1 MELDLNKQTLTVYG
15 KVERIS
21 VLANRLQA
29 LSGKQAYEFLS
40 SRGVFLPRKI
50 NVLALRNVL
59 NERIKT
65 LRASEL
71 PKEYYETLENYKNF
85 SEFQLF
91 NLFATICDNKDDF
104 KTYRLNLWKLI
115 IINYEALNLND
126 GEINYLKNISKLQTE
141 KLEKYFQYITSAT
154 REMHDTFDGLEKD
167 NLYEGLKASA
177 SIEDVVDLGAK
188 YGIDLPIEYDVDGFK
203 SALREYLAAFD
214 KLTMEVDS
222 FIEQAGEMSL
232 ENFAIKN
239 DIPLSFNMTKDKLI
253 DYLFFILS
261 IAEMP
266 LTEVEKIKEPKEYL
280 PLEFKVDLNAFN
292 GDVPNDK
299 VRIIYYDGCE
309 NDGLF
314 NDVMEDDLEPV
325 NEDHVEELVEEE
337 KIVPEAVDKVD
348 VVEEKDVV
356 LASESSEEDNKSNAE
371 LLAQMKAG
379 FAAQDRKER
388 KELSFGDV
396 LENPYYGNPKT
407 KKLYQG
413 PLKGILLTLLF
424 VVIAGI
430 GIFTAL
436 KFFSII

>member
-1 MELDLNKQTLTVYG
+1 
-15 KVERIS
+15 
-21 VLANRLQA
+21 
-29 LSGKQAYEFLS
+29 
-40 SRGVFLPRKI
+40 
-50 NVLALRNVL
+50 
-59 NERIKT
+59 
-65 LRASEL
+65 
-71 PKEYYETLENYKNF
+71 
-85 SEFQLF
+85 
-91 NLFATICDNKDDF
+91 
-104 KTYRLNLWKLI
+104 
-115 IINYEALNLND
+115 
-126 GEINYLKNISKLQTE
+126 
-141 KLEKYFQYITSAT
+141 
-154 REMHDTFDGLEKD
+154 
-167 NLYEGLKASA
+167 
-177 SIEDVVDLGAK
+177 
-188 YGIDLPIEYDVDGFK
+188 
-203 SALREYLAAFD
+203 
-214 KLTMEVDS
+214 
-222 FIEQAGEMSL
+222 
-232 ENFAIKN
+232 
-239 DIPLSFNMTKDKLI
+239 
-253 DYLFFILS
+253 
-261 IAEMP
+261 MP